1 MAEDKEM
8 KSGYDIT
15 GQADADPASKRS
27 ESQELAAAQL
37 EELTAELERLKE
49 SVAAVASTARGFAA
63 TRVET
68 TIADVEEALKRNVF
82 ISVGTAFFIGYVWGR
97 SR

>member
-1 MAEDKEM
+1 MAEDEKM
-8 KSGYDIT
+8 NP
-15 GQADADPASKRS
+15 GQDVAKQPDADPAGKRS
-27 ESQELAAAQL
+27 ESQELAADQL
-37 EELTAELERLKE
+37 EALTAELERLKE
-49 SVAAVASTARGFAA
+49 SVAAVASSARGFAA

-82 ISVGTAFFIGYVWGR
+82 ISVGAALFIGYVWGK